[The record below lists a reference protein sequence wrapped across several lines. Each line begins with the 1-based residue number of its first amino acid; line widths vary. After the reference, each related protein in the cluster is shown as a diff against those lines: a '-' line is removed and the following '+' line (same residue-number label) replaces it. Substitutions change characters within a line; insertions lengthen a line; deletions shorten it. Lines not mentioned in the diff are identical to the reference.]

1 MGFKTSIKIFQPLQ
15 PVIPPDNNT
24 VESLTPEVQSESS
37 NVLLTD
43 TAASDL
49 ASKVPG
55 KKEIIIIPVINISS
69 MINQR

>member
-55 KKEIIIIPVINISS
+55 KKEIIIIPELMRIC
-69 MINQR
+69 